1 MNQFSI
7 FKQKKISK
15 KSIKIYNS
23 LLIFVKYMIN
33 ILKYGINEINNKLF
47 ILCLNL
53 IFSNIRIQ
61 DVFVYLKFE
70 TICE

>member
-53 IFSNIRIQ
+53 IFSKIRIQ